1 MNAKKEDLSVRM
13 EAVKAK
19 KEFEKRKF
27 EPEDEAAIGYFIREG
42 FVHYHNV
49 FDLGLIRTCGEFFM
63 SKFERLQ
70 KLSRQGEFP
79 SDVNGWAVSIID
91 AFVRTDLYEKFI
103 TTKKVIRIMKDLLGP
118 DVAILGY
125 DALWINVP
133 HDKDPV
139 LLKGLHT
146 DAWTGTS
153 INTIFAKT
161 FFTDVD
167 HYNGMSVCPGSHLQG
182 MIPVR
187 NRSIDPLSQVEF
199 ESVNLD
205 NAKTGD
211 LLIWH
216 PLLVHSTTG
225 HSDKNIRISVTSRYT
240 STETQFSSQERAL
253 GYRALNVGPM
263 NQINRLIG
271 NDYLTPFRTYGG
283 FVGIDRRLGAIYEH
297 SNYQV
302 NRDYSK
308 YL

>member
-1 MNAKKEDLSVRM
+1 MN
-13 EAVKAK
+13 VKSECQK
-19 KEFEKRKF
+19 QKF
-27 EPEDEAAIGYFIREG
+27 EPEDESAIGHFIREG
-42 FVHYHNV
+42 YVHYHGV
-49 FDLGLIRTCGEFFM
+49 FDPEIIEACREFFLT
-63 SKFERLQ
+63 KFNRLQ
-70 KLSRQGEFP
+70 DLSRRGEFP
-79 SDVNGWAVSIID
+79 ADVNGWAVAIID
-91 AFVRTDLYEKFI
+91 VFAKTELYEKFI
-103 TTKKVIRIMKDLLGP
+103 STRNVISVMKNFLGP
-118 DVAILGY
+118 DIAILGY

-153 INTIFAKT
+153 INTVFAKT

-167 HYNGMSVCPGSHLQG
+167 QYNGMAVCPGSHLLG

-187 NRSIDPLSQVEF
+187 NRAVDPLFNAEF
-199 ESVNLD
+199 EVVNLD
-205 NAKTGD
+205 NAKAGD
-211 LLIWH
+211 WLIWH

-225 HSDKNIRISVTSRYT
+225 HSDKNIRISITSRYT
-240 STETQFSSQERAL
+240 STETPFSSQERAL
-253 GYRALNVGPM
+253 GYRTLNVGPM
-263 NQINRLIG
+263 NQVTRLIG

-283 FVGIDRRLGAIYEH
+283 FVGIDRRLSGIYEH

>member
-1 MNAKKEDLSVRM
+1 MN
-13 EAVKAK
+13 VKR
-19 KEFEKRKF
+19 EFESQRFK
-27 EPEDEAAIGYFIREG
+27 PEDESAIGHFIREG
-42 FVHYHNV
+42 YVHYHGV
-49 FDLGLIRTCGEFFM
+49 FDPKIIEACREFLM
-63 SKFERLQ
+63 TKFDRLQ
-70 KLSRQGEFP
+70 DLSRRGEFP
-79 SDVNGWAVSIID
+79 ADVNGWAVSIID
-91 AFVRTDLYEKFI
+91 AFVKTDLYEKFI
-103 TTKKVIRIMKDLLGP
+103 TTRKVIGVMKNFLGP
-118 DVAILGY
+118 DIAILGY

-167 HYNGMSVCPGSHLQG
+167 QYNGMSVCPGSHLQG

-187 NRSIDPLSQVEF
+187 NRVVDPQFHVEF
-199 ESVNLD
+199 EVVNLD
-205 NAKTGD
+205 NAKAGD

-225 HSDKNIRISVTSRYT
+225 HSDKNIRISITSRYT
-240 STETQFSSQERAL
+240 STETHFSSQERAL
-253 GYRALNVGPM
+253 GYRTLNVGPM
-263 NQINRLIG
+263 NQVSRLIG

-283 FVGIDRRLGAIYEH
+283 FVGIDRRLSGIYEH
-297 SNYQV
+297 SNYQM